1 MEPNHRFW
9 FNIILNKI
17 PKFSKLNK
25 LSAVGKFASLYIL
38 NNIMVRKRWF
48 AKIWKCYQRI
58 ID

>member
-38 NNIMVRKRWF
+38 KSGKDDLLKFENVINE
-48 AKIWKCYQRI
+48 
-58 ID
+58 